1 MNGALKY
8 FSLTILIVCQFTF
21 EVRAGHETGHGGDGR
36 ASEFIAIAQQLLKD
50 LKAQP
55 IPGIDTAK
63 LESAISQARVRSSAD
78 TLTDIDSGEEV
89 DAINHPQKTPPEIVI
104 NRSAWDTIASG
115 FERRRLV
122 LHEYLNIAGVDD
134 RKYQLSSLIDRA
146 RVCTRS
152 PAMRAVL
159 ERFFGGASCDK
170 ITDKDLL
177 RIQTLE
183 FHESDSVEKIVSD
196 DLSGLD
202 LEKLNVVAP
211 SWHSLDPQ
219 VWSGLVHLT
228 SNWSPQPSQ
237 KLSFTKIFKKLKRLE
252 LHRVAV
258 LTPRDIG
265 ELPALEELVLVS
277 EPAKMVSIEANAF
290 LALSKSPLRRL
301 VLCDISETGKANY
314 VQVPSFIVKK
324 NSLRGLSGV
333 KEATLCLS
341 FGNSHQDLA
350 DRNPL
355 KSLPSLTHLWFKTDN
370 WSSLPV
376 DFFMSTSKG
385 TRIALVPSGRPLDE
399 AEIKRLKGLNC
410 KKGWDWSK
418 EKDHQFVSG
427 KVYCIRN

>member
-8 FSLTILIVCQFTF
+8 FSLTILIVCQFVF

-36 ASEFIAIAQQLLKD
+36 ASEFVAMAQLLLKD

-63 LESAISQARVRSSAD
+63 LESAISQTKVRSSAD
-78 TLTDIDSGEEV
+78 TLSDIDSGKKV

-104 NRSAWDTIASG
+104 SRSAWDTIASG

-134 RKYQLSSLIDRA
+134 RQYQLSSLFDRA

-152 PAMRAVL
+152 PAMRAAL
-159 ERFFGGASCDK
+159 ERSFGGTSCDK
-170 ITDKDLL
+170 ITEKDLL
-177 RIQTLE
+177 KIHTLE
-183 FHESDSVEKIVSD
+183 FHEGDSVEKILSD
-196 DLSGLD
+196 DLIGLD

-211 SWHSLDPQ
+211 NWQSLDPQ
-219 VWSGLVHLT
+219 VWSGLMHLT
-228 SNWSPQPSQ
+228 SNWSPQASQ
-237 KLSFTKIFKKLKRLE
+237 KLSVTKIFKKLKRLE
-252 LHRVAV
+252 LHRVAL
-258 LTPRDIG
+258 LTPGDFG

-277 EPAKMVSIEANAF
+277 EPAKMVPIKANAF

-301 VLCDISETGKANY
+301 VLCDISETGKTNY

-324 NSLRGLSGV
+324 DSLRGLTGV
-333 KEATLCLS
+333 KEATLCMS
-341 FGNSHQDLA
+341 FGNSHRELA
-350 DRNPL
+350 DKNPL

-370 WSSLPV
+370 WSSLEV

-385 TRIALVPSGRPLDE
+385 TRIALVPSGRPLYA
-399 AEIKRLKGLNC
+399 AEIERFKGLNC
-410 KKGWDWSK
+410 KNGWDWSK
-418 EKDHQFVSG
+418 EKTHQFISG